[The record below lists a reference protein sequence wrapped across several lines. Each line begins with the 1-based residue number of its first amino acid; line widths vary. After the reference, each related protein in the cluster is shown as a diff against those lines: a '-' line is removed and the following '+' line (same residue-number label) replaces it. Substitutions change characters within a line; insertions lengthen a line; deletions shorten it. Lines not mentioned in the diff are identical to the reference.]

1 MVKLFNALTRRT
13 EVLKP
18 IRPPQVGIYTCGPT
32 VYQFAHIGNLR
43 TYIFEDLL
51 RRVLDFNGFA
61 VTHVMN
67 ITDVGHLTS
76 NADEG
81 EDKMEL
87 SARAQRKS
95 AWELAEFYTQAFLN
109 DVERLNILHP
119 HVMPKATEHIP
130 EQIALTQKL
139 EQKGFT
145 YRTNDGIY
153 FDISKFPNYGRLS
166 GQRLVEKA
174 AGARVEVNPEKRH
187 PADFAL
193 WKFTPAGVQRQMEWE
208 SPWGRGFPGWHLECS
223 AMSAKYLGQPF
234 DIHCGGVD
242 HISVHHPNEMAQSEA
257 AEGKPLANYW
267 LHGEF
272 MLVDGRRMGKS
283 EGNAYLITDLIQKGF
298 DPLSFRYL
306 CLNTHYRI
314 PLNFTWDG
322 LAGAQRALSRLHEQI
337 RNYRS
342 EGLRAEEGQLLA
354 EPRRAFIEAV
364 NDDLNLPEA
373 LGVSWT
379 MLRSGASP
387 AQKLATLLE
396 FDRVLGLRLG
406 EVGPEALEIPPEVQ
420 ALVAQREAARTR
432 RNFKEADRLR
442 ARIQALGFEVEDTGK
457 GPKLKRKAD

>member
-1 MVKLFNALTRRT
+1 MTRRT
-13 EVLKP
+13 EDFKP

-51 RRVLDFNGFA
+51 RRVLEWNDLA
-61 VTHVMN
+61 VKHVMN

-87 SARAQRKS
+87 SARAQSKS
-95 AWELAEFYTQAFLN
+95 AWELAEFYAEAFLK
-109 DVERLNILHP
+109 DVDRLNILRP
-119 HVMPKATEHIP
+119 HAMPKATDHIP
-130 EQIALTQKL
+130 EQIALTQRL

-145 YRTNDGIY
+145 YRTSDGIY
-153 FDISKFPNYGRLS
+153 FDVSKFPQYGKLS
-166 GQRLVEKA
+166 GQRLEEKS

-193 WKFTPAGVQRQMEWE
+193 WKFTPPGVQRQMEWD
-208 SPWGRGFPGWHLECS
+208 SPWGRGFPGWHIECS
-223 AMSAKYLGQPF
+223 AMSVKYLGQPF

-257 AEGKPLANYW
+257 AAGKPLANYW

-283 EGNAYLITDLIQKGF
+283 EGNAFLIDDLIQKGF
-298 DPLSFRYL
+298 DPLAFRYL

-322 LAGAQRALSRLHEQI
+322 LQGAQRALERLREHV
-337 RNYRS
+337 RNYQS
-342 EGLRAEEGQLLA
+342 EDLQVKEGKLLA
-354 EPRRAFIEAV
+354 EPRQAFTEAV
-364 NDDLNLPEA
+364 SDDLNLPEA
-373 LGVSWT
+373 LGIAWT
-379 MLRSGASP
+379 MLRSGAPS

-396 FDRVLGLRLG
+396 FDKVLGLRLA
-406 EVGPEALEIPPEVQ
+406 EVAPETLEIPLEVQ
-420 ALVAQREAARTR
+420 ALVAQREAARAQR
-432 RNFKEADRLR
+432 DFKEADRLR
-442 ARIQALGFEVEDTGK
+442 SQIHALGFEVEDTAK
-457 GPKLKRKAD
+457 GPSSRERWPKKDV